1 MKFLGLRRHY
11 PRSHYPVLIWD
22 MHLQKE
28 DTNRTCVISLHI
40 ILLPSVCN
48 ATRIVNEVLRLKKT
62 LPWISLP
69 SPIGHAFAQRGHKQ
83 DLCNFTASVCNA
95 IVQVIGSRSLQA
107 WIFPIWLHKLMISMQ
122 NYLSY
127 ITISNSAVQIR
138 KWIFQEHYD
147 YIM

>member
-11 PRSHYPVLIWD
+11 PRSHYPVLILD

-69 SPIGHAFAQRGHKQ
+69 IPIGHVFAQRGHKQ
-83 DLCNFTASVCNA
+83 DLCNFTVYYSTTISLQCNI

-107 WIFPIWLHKLMISMQ
+107 WIFPI
-122 NYLSY
+122 
-127 ITISNSAVQIR
+127 
-138 KWIFQEHYD
+138 
-147 YIM
+147 

>member
-11 PRSHYPVLIWD
+11 PRSHYPVLILD
-22 MHLQKE
+22 MHLHKE
-28 DTNRTCVISLHI
+28 DIKRTCLISLHI

-69 SPIGHAFAQRGHKQ
+69 SPIGHEFAQRGHKKN
-83 DLCNFTASVCNA
+83 LCNFTASVCNA

-107 WIFPIWLHKLMISMQ
+107 WIFPIWQHKLMISMQ